1 MHAGGSTVGAL
12 SIDDG
17 ELGCGG
23 GDMDGGGGCAVSGS
37 RFVRCTAAVDGT
49 LISVPDA
56 AAAGGA
62 PHLCPWRSSSGQRP
76 ISLPGAAVAP
86 PIFVPGVAEA
96 VGCAPPPPPSPSPV

>member
-37 RFVRCTAAVDGT
+37 RFVRCAAAVGGT

-62 PHLCPWRSSSGQRP
+62 L
-76 ISLPGAAVAP
+76 ISVLGVAAVGGA
-86 PIFVPGVAEA
+86 
-96 VGCAPPPPPSPSPV
+96 PSPCPVQQ